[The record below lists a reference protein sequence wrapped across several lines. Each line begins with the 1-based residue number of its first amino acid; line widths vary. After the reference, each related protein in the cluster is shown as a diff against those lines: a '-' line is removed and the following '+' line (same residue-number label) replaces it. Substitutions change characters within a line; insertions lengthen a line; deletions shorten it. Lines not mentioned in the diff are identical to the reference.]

1 MVEKN
6 IYCTLNEIY
15 ETITYSCVVSNRTIP
30 LTDDYS
36 S

>member
-6 IYCTLNEIY
+6 IYCTLNMIY
-15 ETITYSCVVSNRTIP
+15 ETITYFCVVSNGTIH
-30 LTDDYS
+30 LTDYYS